1 MLRTKGRGGRVFV
14 TKGVHGLPSFDASLL
29 LRAIADYAQFEADN
43 DPFGER
49 DFGALN
55 LFGAKLFWKIDYYD
69 RNLKFGSSDPTNMDA
84 TIRVLTVMLES
95 EY

>member
-1 MLRTKGRGGRVFV
+1 MFV
-14 TKGVHGLPSFDASLL
+14 TEGVHGLSSFDASLL
-29 LRAIADYAQFEADN
+29 LRAIADYDQFEADN

-49 DFGALN
+49 DFGVLN

-69 RNLKFGSSDPTNMDA
+69 RNLKFGSSDPANRDA